1 MKRPQPDIGNILRDR
16 YIMNLSTARKLR
28 RLWGTTYVNNV
39 EVLNLRQYYWK
50 EADRS
55 ENFEKLFKF
64 LGAYENVTET
74 DYDGV
79 RNAWMYFNK
88 NNADNVLLDPN
99 GFVADNLNIMWWDP
113 EDGPQPENLTLTTSI
128 VISTAGVDKDDIDR
142 LNELLDPEMEKETL
156 IANIE
161 NNYNEIWN
169 MCKISQ
175 EGVGVINKGSI
186 EDSVNKILVPDE
198 DDLTPD
204 DPWMATL
211 ARYALRS
218 TGVECT
224 IKDLSIGVDKP
235 FGNKFNSAQLYYT
248 TFIVEIEIP
257 YSGVYTAGNG
267 IVQTIGSDI
276 VYNYNKKSTDN
287 GYTTQKM
294 IKAMDSTDL
303 EDDEDLVTRSYILW
317 EDIAEQSEA
326 VFNSIWYEYENKWY
340 LRADAFS
347 DPRGYGLTYS
357 ELVNY
362 VLPLLDSGY
371 KKKKV
376 PWYKKAIAVILV
388 VVAFIAAYVAPGPGA
403 KLGAQ
408 LLAVAKAV
416 VAASLVLTIA
426 ILAFA
431 IIGMEEW
438 ASAFGEVSKTIEP
451 LVRIAQIITLVD
463 GLNRAFEKTAKEVA
477 KEKSVELG
485 TEVAA
490 SEVATSEVISA
501 IIDSSVSSGVDSLVD
516 SLVEGFTDVVA
527 GNITTN
533 AAIAFSGKMIQLVDF
548 GYKLKLKSLVD
559 KNKDLQAEYEDLQKE
574 LAQESDALR
583 GFSLIYSK
591 PATADWSIYSSQFDM
606 PYERGGGQLA
616 MGNIQRTT
624 KHALR
629 KAKYDDPAFAGILI
643 I

>member
-1 MKRPQPDIGNILRDR
+1 
-16 YIMNLSTARKLR
+16 MNLSTARKLR
-28 RLWGTTYVNNV
+28 RLWGTTYVNGV

-64 LGAYENVTET
+64 LGAYENVTEA

-128 VISTAGVDKDDIDR
+128 VISTAGVDKDDVDR
-142 LNELLDPEMEKETL
+142 VNELLDPELEKETL

-161 NNYNEIWN
+161 NNYNEIWD

-186 EDSVNKILVPDE
+186 EDSVNKVLVPDE

-211 ARYALRS
+211 ARYALKS

-224 IKDLSIGVDKP
+224 VKDLSIGVDKP
-235 FGNKFNSAQLYYT
+235 FGDKFNVAQLYYT

-276 VYNYNKKSTDN
+276 VYNYNKRSTDN

-294 IKAMDSTDL
+294 LKAMDSTDL

-340 LRADAFS
+340 LRADVFG
-347 DPRGYGLTYS
+347 DPRSYGLTYS

-362 VLPLLDSGY
+362 VLSLLDSDY

-376 PWYKKAIAVILV
+376 PWYKKAIAAILV
-388 VVAFIAAYVAPGPGA
+388 IVAFVLIAFPGFQTAGVT
-403 KLGAQ
+403 
-408 LLAVAKAV
+408 LLSVAKAIV
-416 VAASLVLTIA
+416 VVSLVLTLT

-431 IIGMEEW
+431 VLGMEEW

-451 LVRIAQIITLVD
+451 LVRVAQIITLVD
-463 GLNRAFEKTAKEVA
+463 GLNKAFEKAAEDVA
-477 KEKSVELG
+477 KEKSLELG
-485 TEVAA
+485 TEVAV
-490 SEVATSEVISA
+490 SEVATSEVIGAILDSA
-501 IIDSSVSSGVDSLVD
+501 VSSGID

-548 GYKLKLKSLVD
+548 GYKLKLKSLAER
-559 KNKDLQAEYEDLQKE
+559 NKDLQAEYEDLQKE
-574 LAQESDALR
+574 LAQESNALR

-591 PATADWSIYSSQFDM
+591 PATADWSMYASQFDM

-624 KHALR
+624 KQAIR